1 MTGLTPLKKQ
11 RKMVPHKNWHLMS
24 FPAKIHQIPFPR
36 LTCHGGVPYITTMGD
51 SQLARLSRIEGQ
63 VRGIKKMI
71 EEERYCV
78 DVLLQLRSAINALC
92 KVQDNIFH
100 HHLETCVHDSL
111 SEGSKSDKEQKIHEI
126 LELIDRFR
134 KP

>member
-1 MTGLTPLKKQ
+1 M
-11 RKMVPHKNWHLMS
+11 H
-24 FPAKIHQIPFPR
+24 
-36 LTCHGGVPYITTMGD
+36 D

-71 EEERYCV
+71 EEDRYCV
-78 DVLLQLRSAINALC
+78 DVLLQLRSVINALC

-111 SEGSKSDKEQKIHEI
+111 SEGTETDKERKIHEI
-126 LELIDRFR
+126 LELIERFR

>member
-1 MTGLTPLKKQ
+1 
-11 RKMVPHKNWHLMS
+11 
-24 FPAKIHQIPFPR
+24 
-36 LTCHGGVPYITTMGD
+36 MGD

-111 SEGSKSDKEQKIHEI
+111 NEGSKRDKEQKIHEI